1 VPYFFPHPL
10 IGHGRGNNFRLAGM
24 MGTANSSHLPV
35 MCITM
40 AMTNIND
47 VTTISI
53 SRRNHARL
61 QELGRKG
68 ATFDDILTEVLENK
82 RKKKRPSLQ
91 NADSGES

>member
-10 IGHGRGNNFRLAGM
+10 IGQGRGNNFRLAGM

-53 SRRNHARL
+53 SRRNHSRL

-68 ATFDDILTEVLENK
+68 ATFDDILSEVLNQTA
-82 RKKKRPSLQ
+82 RHRQ
-91 NADSGES
+91 AGMSGK